1 MTSYEPERTSAYSE
15 DLRWRMVWQREAL
28 QYGYEDIGS
37 NLGSTVIRT
46 VALFRA
52 TGTVSKKEY
61 PKERA
66 ARTPAQLFVLNLV
79 VQRPG
84 IYLHEIQ
91 EELEEFVRVSV
102 SLSTICRFLHTSGFT
117 RQRLSTVAMLFFEGT
132 VHLRCVSLLSRNVDE
147 TGADRRNSL
156 RRYAYSL

>member
-37 NLGSTVIRT
+37 NLGSTVSG
-46 VALFRA
+46 VFRA

-66 ARTPAQLFVLNLV
+66 ARELTTPAQLFVLNLV

-117 RQRLSTVAMLFFEGT
+117 RQRLSTVAMLFF
-132 VHLRCVSLLSRNVDE
+132 
-147 TGADRRNSL
+147 
-156 RRYAYSL
+156 